1 MNVPHALII
10 LQEKRVNKSL
20 GEVQLTSGMGK
31 VQIRRKRQSM
41 VMARAFAPVTSK
53 TSAKV
58 VATSAVAESSVCALF
73 SGCSSSQCPF
83 R

>member
-10 LQEKRVNKSL
+10 LQEKRVDRSL
-20 GEVQLTSGMGK
+20 SEVQLTSGMGK

-58 VATSAVAESSVCALF
+58 VATSAVA
-73 SGCSSSQCPF
+73 
-83 R
+83 